1 MIIQRFTE
9 AIRSQNWTNV
19 LVEFLIVVFGIF
31 VALQA
36 DNWNETRLDRKHER
50 ESLERLLREAENA
63 VAFIDQ
69 QIKVFSSIIDSQRV
83 LLEIVAS
90 DDQVPENTE
99 VATQGFQSLTFYPA
113 MAPARTAYDELIA
126 TGGIQL
132 IRSRAVR
139 NSVALYHAELDFFQ
153 TQLDYFRASSLGDG
167 GDPYI
172 PARDY
177 VRAIYDPSAKSS
189 RRFEIDWLGLRSDPY
204 VESLFVDKLRNQIV
218 MNGNRQRVL
227 DRAKIMCDTLAEAVE
242 RQCRP
247 ARSDDSERPSVLVQ

>member
-63 VAFIDQ
+63 V
-69 QIKVFSSIIDSQRV
+69 DSQRV

-113 MAPARTAYDELIA
+113 MAPAHTAYDELIA

-132 IRSRAVR
+132 IRSRAVLD
-139 NSVALYHAELDFFQ
+139 SVALYHAELDFFQ

-218 MNGNRQRVL
+218 MNGNRQSVL

-247 ARSDDSERPSVLVQ
+247 ALSDDSE